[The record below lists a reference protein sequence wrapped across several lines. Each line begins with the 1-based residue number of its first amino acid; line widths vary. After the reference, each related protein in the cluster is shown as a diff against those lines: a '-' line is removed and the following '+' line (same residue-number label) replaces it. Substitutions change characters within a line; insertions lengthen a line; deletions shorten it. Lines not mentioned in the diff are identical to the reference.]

1 MIIQMNGIKSMC
13 MVYGTVHIAGGE
25 RRGLEWFL
33 ISPEGL
39 LRESKRGGQ
48 LAVSLTNLLKG
59 DWGSSNRRKT
69 ILSMLERGQV
79 GKAVRRIC
87 SNVVENSSI

>member
-1 MIIQMNGIKSMC
+1 MIILLIIQMNGIKPMC
-13 MVYGTVHIAGGE
+13 LVYGTVHIAGGE

-48 LAVSLTNLLKG
+48 LAVSLTTYLRETGVIEPQEDHTVHARKG
-59 DWGSSNRRKT
+59 PGRQGRKEN
-69 ILSMLERGQV
+69 ML
-79 GKAVRRIC
+79 
-87 SNVVENSSI
+87 